1 MSKAVRHQLDRA
13 DPGIQRPL
21 TITVAI
27 SAPFWCAFVAFST
40 QLHGHLQ
47 LHQLLSQHAHTFAK
61 ENRPAPRRPCA
72 ARLRVPFSVPRPSV
86 WLPLIT
92 DLDNRH
98 ENHLMTVRVN
108 GLPIYTRPGTLPV
121 RSCYGTQVSQQPNLA
136 LPFCHALVVDV
147 LFT

>member
-27 SAPFWCAFVAFST
+27 AAPFWCAFVAFST

-61 ENRPAPRRPCA
+61 KIGLLHAGLAQHVYECRS
-72 ARLRVPFSVPRPSV
+72 PFLGHRCGSLSS
-86 WLPLIT
+86 LIWT
-92 DLDNRH
+92 IAMR
-98 ENHLMTVRVN
+98 T
-108 GLPIYTRPGTLPV
+108 T
-121 RSCYGTQVSQQPNLA
+121 
-136 LPFCHALVVDV
+136 
-147 LFT
+147 